1 MEDIPLPDEEY
12 AGSDYNAFEES
23 APAPDFDARLKV
35 VPHSIE
41 AEQAVLGGLMLAAGD
56 QTNAWDM
63 VSDVLGASD
72 FYRADH
78 RLLFETM
85 SGLVANEQPIDVVTV
100 ADQLQAKGELD
111 RAGGLPYLAELA
123 DNTPST
129 ANIRAY
135 ATIVR
140 EKATLRQLIATASD
154 IVDRAY
160 DSAGQSSDELLE
172 SAEGDILRIRD
183 ERPNEGGPQYV
194 NPVLEKTLTQI
205 DELFHSDSAITGV
218 TTGFERL
225 DDMTSGLQRSNLV
238 IVAGRPSMGKCIVA
252 GSKLVDPASG
262 QLRTIDELV
271 AKKSGEVLSL
281 DNSFRLAI
289 RTPCQFVDDGKKP
302 VFKVTTALGRSIETT
317 LTHPFLTG
325 TGWRPLEN
333 IDVGEAVAVPRELP
347 IFGSKRLEEHKIK
360 ALAYFIADGGTT
372 QGSPLFTNTNPAIV
386 SDFIEAM
393 QCFNGISV
401 HAIEDPERAP
411 SFRVSGRNSN
421 PGQLRRIFSQLLNE
435 SLQRLHLSGKV
446 VARKLQLNSSTISQ
460 WRNAHAVPSTAS
472 YDCLCGLLDSEFKTS
487 THAVYEAASSQ
498 INAVT
503 ELLRE
508 HHVWAKSAPQ
518 KHMPERV
525 FELPKQQLALF
536 LNRLFACDGGVS
548 ISKTGQVRIA
558 YGTASEVLAKQLQ
571 HMLLRFG
578 ILAKLRCKNHHARTQ
593 YEVEVLDRH
602 SILIFIDQI
611 GMIGKEERLDYAK
624 SLLIERREHSNLDSV
639 PDSVIQ
645 YILELKGD
653 RSWTEIYSAK
663 GIVLP
668 EGFNS
673 HLTGQSK
680 RGLSRARCAEYAQLF
695 DDRYLADM
703 ASSDIYWD
711 RIVSIEYQGYKQVYD
726 LTVPELHNFVAEDIC
741 VHNTTFA
748 MNLVENAMMSVSKP
762 VVVFSMEMPAED
774 IVKRMIGSLGRID
787 VKNVFSG
794 KLTEEDWPKLSTAV
808 RKMKDKPLYID
819 DSTGLSPTEIRARL
833 RRIQREH
840 GDVGLVMIDYLQLM
854 KINGFSEGR
863 TAEISEISRGLKSV
877 AREFNCPVVA
887 LSQLNRSL
895 EQRPNKRPI
904 NSDLRESGAIEQDAD
919 VIMFIYRDEVYNED
933 TDQKGIAEIIIGKQR
948 NGPIGTC
955 KLAFVNKYT
964 RFENLAIEYQDD
976 Y

>member
-238 IVAGRPSMGKCIVA
+238 IVAGRPSMGK
-252 GSKLVDPASG
+252 
-262 QLRTIDELV
+262 
-271 AKKSGEVLSL
+271 
-281 DNSFRLAI
+281 
-289 RTPCQFVDDGKKP
+289 
-302 VFKVTTALGRSIETT
+302 
-317 LTHPFLTG
+317 
-325 TGWRPLEN
+325 
-333 IDVGEAVAVPRELP
+333 
-347 IFGSKRLEEHKIK
+347 
-360 ALAYFIADGGTT
+360 
-372 QGSPLFTNTNPAIV
+372 
-386 SDFIEAM
+386 
-393 QCFNGISV
+393 
-401 HAIEDPERAP
+401 
-411 SFRVSGRNSN
+411 
-421 PGQLRRIFSQLLNE
+421 
-435 SLQRLHLSGKV
+435 
-446 VARKLQLNSSTISQ
+446 
-460 WRNAHAVPSTAS
+460 
-472 YDCLCGLLDSEFKTS
+472 
-487 THAVYEAASSQ
+487 
-498 INAVT
+498 
-503 ELLRE
+503 
-508 HHVWAKSAPQ
+508 
-518 KHMPERV
+518 
-525 FELPKQQLALF
+525 
-536 LNRLFACDGGVS
+536 
-548 ISKTGQVRIA
+548 
-558 YGTASEVLAKQLQ
+558 
-571 HMLLRFG
+571 
-578 ILAKLRCKNHHARTQ
+578 
-593 YEVEVLDRH
+593 
-602 SILIFIDQI
+602 
-611 GMIGKEERLDYAK
+611 
-624 SLLIERREHSNLDSV
+624 
-639 PDSVIQ
+639 
-645 YILELKGD
+645 
-653 RSWTEIYSAK
+653 
-663 GIVLP
+663 
-668 EGFNS
+668 
-673 HLTGQSK
+673 
-680 RGLSRARCAEYAQLF
+680 
-695 DDRYLADM
+695 
-703 ASSDIYWD
+703 
-711 RIVSIEYQGYKQVYD
+711 
-726 LTVPELHNFVAEDIC
+726 
-741 VHNTTFA
+741 TTFA

-964 RFENLAIEYQDD
+964 RFENLAMEYQDD